1 MYDRNETSVDSFFS
15 SSYCC
20 CCWWCN
26 VCLCVIC
33 CSCYSFLHCCPFLQ
47 FSLMHT
53 FLQLR
58 ISGYIEKRQFDVKR
72 VKDLIMHGITALV
85 LFVHCMYVL
94 YLVCFFFIFHS
105 GSFTFKS
112 HWTQLTRYMANSIF
126 IFQWNVL
133 PKRYMHFIGCNFHH
147 SLFYLFF
154 SVCFVVVFLSLLC
167 ASCAPR
173 NTRFPSSEHHHR
185 SNPQPTGYVLHT
197 YINLTT
203 HVFKSKILWAP
214 LFHIFSVLPNSDL
227 FSFISFPLYFP
238 SLSYAIYIPMFALH
252 RLHCALW
259 K

>member
-1 MYDRNETSVDSFFS
+1 M
-15 SSYCC
+15 
-20 CCWWCN
+20 
-26 VCLCVIC
+26 CVIC

-94 YLVCFFFIFHS
+94 YFVWFFFL
-105 GSFTFKS
+105 SFFIRAASRLNHTEHNWLVTWQIQFS
-112 HWTQLTRYMANSIF
+112 YFSETYYQSDTCILLGAIF
-126 IFQWNVL
+126 IIL
-133 PKRYMHFIGCNFHH
+133 CFI
-147 SLFYLFF
+147 FF
-154 SVCFVVVFLSLLC
+154 SVCFVVVFFLSLLC

-238 SLSYAIYIPMFALH
+238 SLSYTIYIPMFALH